1 MQLSAE
7 SSTVERGVLPMLS
20 LPRLLA
26 LQPLLLLLL
35 ENPRSSLSK
44 EQEKDCPP
52 ARQNHVEV
60 RIKGGGVAVE
70 EVVNRGYVRDPETRG
85 QTRGVGGE
93 GGCVPVVLRGGH
105 GARIRAIELAISMQ
119 FWQTTSRTG
128 KSTGRAR
135 TNDGTVVCPGSPR
148 CLELVPGTR
157 YGTVTDQTVS

>member
-7 SSTVERGVLPMLS
+7 SSTVERGILPMLS

-26 LQPLLLLLL
+26 LQPLLLLLF
-35 ENPRSSLSK
+35 ENPRSSLGK

-93 GGCVPVVLRGGH
+93 GGCVPVV
-105 GARIRAIELAISMQ
+105 
-119 FWQTTSRTG
+119 
-128 KSTGRAR
+128 RAR

-157 YGTVTDQTVS
+157 YGTGTDQTVS

>member
-1 MQLSAE
+1 
-7 SSTVERGVLPMLS
+7 MLS

-70 EVVNRGYVRDPETRG
+70 EVVNWGYVRDPETRG

-93 GGCVPVVLRGGH
+93 GGCVPVVLSDGH
-105 GARIRAIELAISMQ
+105 GARKKGLIRAIELAISLQ
-119 FWQTTSRTG
+119 LANH
-128 KSTGRAR
+128 KS
-135 TNDGTVVCPGSPR
+135 DWV
-148 CLELVPGTR
+148 EHW
-157 YGTVTDQTVS
+157 

>member
-1 MQLSAE
+1 
-7 SSTVERGVLPMLS
+7 MLS

-70 EVVNRGYVRDPETRG
+70 EAVNRGYVRDPETRG

-105 GARIRAIELAISMQ
+105 VVRIIRAIELAISLQ
-119 FWQTTSRTG
+119 LANHKSDWVEHW
-128 KSTGRAR
+128 KSTHERR
-135 TNDGTVVCPGSPR
+135 YR
-148 CLELVPGTR
+148 C
-157 YGTVTDQTVS
+157 VSRLPPVS

>member
-1 MQLSAE
+1 VQLSAE

-70 EVVNRGYVRDPETRG
+70 EVVNRGYVRNPETRG
-85 QTRGVGGE
+85 QTRGVRGE
-93 GGCVPVVLRGGH
+93 GGGVPLVF
-105 GARIRAIELAISMQ
+105 S
-119 FWQTTSRTG
+119 
-128 KSTGRAR
+128 
-135 TNDGTVVCPGSPR
+135 SP
-148 CLELVPGTR
+148 
-157 YGTVTDQTVS
+157 SS